1 MEEEKF
7 KNLFR
12 AKHGVK
18 LSIDNAL
25 MLLETE
31 GIVEKEY
38 FLTQHFFRFNQRPE
52 PIKRALKERFK
63 DNGCRIFLEDNS
75 KFLWEFS
82 RECIV
87 DNKCSN
93 VEEYT
98 TMLQNALRKY
108 KKEYC
113 FKKNKAIKPKTA
125 CSWFEPIRPVMHL
138 VGSEKKEIKAI
149 NAILDKYQESEVKDV
164 IILTQGTIEY
174 SCIADNLEVGTGNDK
189 GYHVYYY
196 NGVGYKVTTCRKFKG
211 LEADAIV
218 MIDLNK
224 DSFTGR
230 RGMRFYVGTS
240 RAKQYLDVVAVLAPQ
255 DYGYVV
261 KRLDPNAPQRN
272 DNEKMKK
279 VLGSVF
285 SADIMSE

>member
-1 MEEEKF
+1 M
-7 KNLFR
+7 
-12 AKHGVK
+12 
-18 LSIDNAL
+18 
-25 MLLETE
+25 
-31 GIVEKEY
+31 
-38 FLTQHFFRFNQRPE
+38 
-52 PIKRALKERFK
+52 
-63 DNGCRIFLEDNS
+63 
-75 KFLWEFS
+75 
-82 RECIV
+82 
-87 DNKCSN
+87 
-93 VEEYT
+93 
-98 TMLQNALRKY
+98 
-108 KKEYC
+108 
-113 FKKNKAIKPKTA
+113 
-125 CSWFEPIRPVMHL
+125 
-138 VGSEKKEIKAI
+138 
-149 NAILDKYQESEVKDV
+149 
-164 IILTQGTIEY
+164 Y

-279 VLGSVF
+279 SLDQSF
-285 SADIMSE
+285 LLIL